1 MKSSRDVVAVD
12 LGAESGRVVLCRW
25 TGNEGTLEEVHRFP
39 NGSREEAGHLV
50 WDIERLWQEI
60 LKGLRAAGA
69 KTQGRI
75 ASVGVDGWGVDY
87 MLLDRTGHTVGRA
100 YCYRDARNLP
110 QMEQAFAKIPK
121 SRIYEI
127 TGIQFLPFN
136 TLYQLLAHRAEF
148 PGEWERAAF
157 WLTLPEYFQYRLT
170 GVAAAE
176 YTEASTTQLLDVRS
190 RSWSKELTGA
200 LELSLEKFPSLAK
213 PGTRLGMMNRELAQ
227 RVGLANV
234 QVIAPAC
241 HDTGS
246 AVAGIPFPH
255 DGLAFI
261 SSGTWSLVGTVVAEP
276 VVSEQ
281 GLEKNFT
288 NEGGVAGSIRFL
300 KNVIGLWLIQECLR
314 EWNAAGLPLTAA
326 ELAEQCAGIS
336 PEGPFFIA
344 DETSYLA
351 PGNMLARINAGLRAQ
366 GFEEETRPA
375 ELAGIIFR
383 SLARRYAEVIAEVG
397 KISGKKI
404 ERLAIVGGGVKNET
418 LNQLTSQLT
427 GYEILRGPSEA
438 TAAGNAA
445 VQIAALDNALSLE
458 QIQSVAARLKFPAPA
473 QAQMPSTEKTVR
485 PGGPTFDT

>member
-1 MKSSRDVVAVD
+1 MKGTRDVVAVD

-39 NGSREEAGHLV
+39 NGPREEAGHLV
-50 WDIERLWQEI
+50 WDVERLWLEI
-60 LKGLRAAGA
+60 QTGLRAAGA
-69 KTQGRI
+69 KAQGRI

-87 MLLDRTGHTVGRA
+87 VLLDRTGHTIGRA

-148 PGEWERAAF
+148 PREWERAAY
-157 WLTLPEYFQYRLT
+157 WLTLPEYFHYRLA
-170 GVAAAE
+170 GAAAAE

-190 RSWSKELTGA
+190 RTWSKELTGA

-246 AVAGIPFPH
+246 AVAGIPYPH
-255 DGLAFI
+255 EGLAFI
-261 SSGTWSLVGTVVAEP
+261 SSGTWSLVGTVLEGP

-288 NEGGVAGSIRFL
+288 NEGGVAGSVRFL

-314 EWNAAGLPLTAA
+314 EWNAAGMSLTAA
-326 ELAEQCAGIS
+326 ELAEQCAGM
-336 PEGPFFIA
+336 PAEGPFFVA
-344 DETSYLA
+344 DETAYLA
-351 PGNMLARINAGLRAQ
+351 PGNMVARINAGLRAQ
-366 GFEEETRPA
+366 GFEEETRPT
-375 ELAGIIFR
+375 ELAAIIFR
-383 SLARRYAEVIAEVG
+383 SLARRYAEVIAELG
-397 KISGKKI
+397 QISGKKI
-404 ERLAIVGGGVKNET
+404 ERVAIVGGGVRNET
-418 LNQLTSQLT
+418 LNQLTGQLT

-438 TAAGNAA
+438 AAAGNAA
-445 VQIAALDNALSLE
+445 VQIAALEGALSLE
-458 QIQSVAARLKFPAPA
+458 QIQSIAARLKFPAGAEGQTP
-473 QAQMPSTEKTVR
+473 QAATA
-485 PGGPTFDT
+485 